1 MRIIDWLKRII
12 NSLRKV
18 KMLNFPMIE
27 FADENIGMSN
37 FKIQVFNN
45 ELDKINMY
53 ELYELGKT
61 QDVQKKDKV
70 LKILELLNCSD
81 ENLLKNINSD
91 DLDINNFRENLKI
104 LTSFPVS
111 KLEIAILISSNPN
124 ILYLNNSIIK
134 NSIFALKRWI
144 NDDFI
149 VKNIIFNNPFVLNED
164 IEKNLENTYS
174 ILEKYNITNKLIKYI
189 LDENPNIINMDK
201 KRLENSLKS
210 IMNMFNSNQDY
221 IDEIIGNSNIIGV
234 VDLNFLE
241 KYISKKV

>member
-1 MRIIDWLKRII
+1 MGIIDWLKRII
-12 NSLRKV
+12 NSFRKM

-27 FADENIGMSN
+27 FADENIGPSN

-45 ELDKINMY
+45 EIDKINMY
-53 ELYELGKT
+53 ELYELG
-61 QDVQKKDKV
+61 QNHDFQKKEKV

-91 DLDINNFRENLKI
+91 DLDINNFRENLKL

-124 ILYLNNSIIK
+124 ILYLNNSVIK
-134 NSIFALKRWI
+134 NSILVLKKWI
-144 NDDFI
+144 NDDNI
-149 VKNIIFNNPFVLNED
+149 VKNIIFNNPFVLNDD

-174 ILEKYNITNKLIKYI
+174 IMEKYNIKNELVKYI

-201 KRLENSLKS
+201 KRLEDSLKG

-221 IDEIIGNSNIIGV
+221 IDEILGNSNIIGV